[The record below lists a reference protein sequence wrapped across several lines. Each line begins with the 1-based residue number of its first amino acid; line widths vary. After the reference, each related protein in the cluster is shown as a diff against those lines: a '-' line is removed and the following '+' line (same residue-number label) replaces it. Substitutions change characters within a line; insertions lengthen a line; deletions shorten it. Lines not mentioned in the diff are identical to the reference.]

1 MSFKTHVRQSMQPAF
16 KDAKELHGVPL
27 CDSSG
32 GIRYHGANITMKDTN
47 DRHVAVI
54 NCDP

>member
-1 MSFKTHVRQSMQPAF
+1 MQPAF